1 MYTRTCQLSK
11 SLKTNLNIF
20 FSSNLFKLATS
31 PQTLFLTKTVKSM
44 ESEASSFE
52 SSETLAALVAS
63 TPLLEESWKVC
74 VVADASVDSHF
85 TVIRIGGIAYVGF
98 SSFKLAAGVGL
109 SCRNIMR
116 LPDELFSSL
125 CLGGPDLPMVHAGLL
140 HLFLSV
146 YADNLFRDQMF
157 EIMNTSKSVVITGRS
172 IGGAIA
178 SLLALWFLCHRRTIC
193 SVICITFGSPMLG
206 NESFS
211 RAILQQRWA
220 GNFCHVVSQHDIV
233 PRLFFAPSIALASS
247 SCSFQFIHHLSE
259 ENKTQLFRV
268 VLDSLGVISQ
278 SECKSSFCPSGSY
291 LFCTNRGAVCVD
303 NGMLVIKLLYL
314 TLLNGLLNS
323 SLEDHLGYADFIQK
337 AHWQFI
343 ENRSFMGGNL
353 SKSSYEAGITLALE
367 SLGIA
372 SHELNSEDAKE
383 ALKKAKKLGRTRNLN
398 SANLAIGLS
407 KINPL
412 RAQIEWYKASCDN
425 SGDQMGYYDSFK
437 QRGASKRGFKV
448 NMNRIKLGQFW
459 DSLIDKLEA
468 NELPYDFHK
477 REKWVCASQFYKL
490 LVEPLDIAE
499 YYRNGMHRV
508 KGHYMQHGR
517 ERRYK
522 IFDKW
527 WSENSTDHPNAR
539 SRFASSTQD
548 SCFWAKVEEARD
560 RLIKIRTEGDERK
573 FIKMLKDI
581 TKFDQN
587 ARRMIENKEVSPDVL
602 AKNSSYSLFI
612 EEWKEFQSQLQLF
625 QPQFPGIQQFL
636 S

>member
-1 MYTRTCQLSK
+1 
-11 SLKTNLNIF
+11 
-20 FSSNLFKLATS
+20 
-31 PQTLFLTKTVKSM
+31 M

-74 VVADASVDSHF
+74 GLADASVDSNF
-85 TVIRIGGIAYVGF
+85 AVIRVGGTAYVGF
-98 SSFKLAAGVGL
+98 SGVKLGAGVDQ
-109 SCRNIMR
+109 SCRNLVP
-116 LPDELFSSL
+116 LPDDVFCTL
-125 CLGGPDLPMVHAGLL
+125 CVDGTDPDPAMVHAGLL

-146 YADNLFRDQMF
+146 YRDNLFRDQMV
-157 EIMNTSKSVVITGRS
+157 EIINTSKSIVITGHS

-178 SLLALWFLCHRRTIC
+178 SLLTLWLLCRLQTIC

-220 GNFCHVVSQHDIV
+220 GYFCHVVSQNDIV
-233 PRLFFAPSIALASS
+233 PRLFFAPS
-247 SCSFQFIHHLSE
+247 CSFQFISE
-259 ENKTQLFRV
+259 ENKTQLLCV
-268 VLDSLGVISQ
+268 VLDSLGVVSKG
-278 SECKSSFCPSGSY
+278 EYKKSSFCPSGSY
-291 LFCTNRGAVCVD
+291 LFCTNKGSVCVD

-314 TLLNGLLNS
+314 TLLNGSQSS
-323 SLEDHLGYADFIQK
+323 SLEDHIGYADFIQK
-337 AHWQFI
+337 VQWQFI
-343 ENRSFMGGNL
+343 ENRSFVGGNL
-353 SKSSYEAGITLALE
+353 PELSYEAGITLALE

-372 SHELNSEDAKE
+372 SHGLNSEDAKE

-407 KINPL
+407 KINPF
-412 RAQIEWYKASCDN
+412 RAQIEWYKTSCDN
-425 SGDQMGYYDSFK
+425 AVDQLGYYDSFK
-437 QRGASKRGFKV
+437 QRGASKRDFKV
-448 NMNRIKLGQFW
+448 NMNRIKLAQFW

-477 REKWVCASQFYKL
+477 RAKWVYASQFYKL

-499 YYRNGMHRV
+499 YYRTGMHRV

-527 WSENSTDHPNAR
+527 WKTENGTDHHSTAR

-548 SCFWAKVEEARD
+548 SCFWAQVEEARD
-560 RLIKIRTEGDERK
+560 RLIKVRAEGDARK
-573 FIKMLKDI
+573 FIKMLEDI
-581 TKFDQN
+581 TKFDQY
-587 ARRMIENKEVSPDVL
+587 AKRLIENKEVSLDVL
-602 AKNSSYSLFI
+602 AKNSSYTKFI
-612 EEWKEFQSQLQLF
+612 EEWKEFQSQLQLL
-625 QPQFPGIQQFL
+625 QPQFP
-636 S
+636 

>member
-1 MYTRTCQLSK
+1 
-11 SLKTNLNIF
+11 
-20 FSSNLFKLATS
+20 
-31 PQTLFLTKTVKSM
+31 M
-44 ESEASSFE
+44 ESESSSFE

-74 VVADASVDSHF
+74 GVADASVDSHF
-85 TVIRIGGIAYVGF
+85 AVIRVGGTAYVGF
-98 SSFKLAAGVGL
+98 SGVKLAAGVDQ
-109 SCRNIMR
+109 SCRNLVP
-116 LPDELFSSL
+116 LPNELYSAL
-125 CLGGPDLPMVHAGLL
+125 CLDGDGPHLPMVHAGLL

-146 YADNLFRDQMF
+146 YTDNLFRDQMV
-157 EIMNTSKSVVITGRS
+157 EIMNTTKSIVITGHS

-178 SLLALWFLCHRRTIC
+178 SLLALWLLCHLQTIC

-211 RAILQQRWA
+211 RAILQERWA
-220 GNFCHVVSQHDIV
+220 GHFCHVVSQHDIV
-233 PRLFFAPSIALASS
+233 PRLFFSPSTPLAS
-247 SCSFQFIHHLSE
+247 SCSFQFISHLSE

-268 VLDSLGVISQ
+268 VLASLEILSEG
-278 SECKSSFCPSGSY
+278 ECKSSFWPSGSY

-314 TLLNGLLNS
+314 TLLNGSPSS
-323 SLEDHLGYADFIQK
+323 SLEDFLGYADFIQK
-337 AHWQFI
+337 VHWQFI

-353 SKSSYEAGITLALE
+353 PESSYEAGITLALE

-437 QRGASKRGFKV
+437 QRGASKRDFKV
-448 NMNRIKLGQFW
+448 NMNRIKLAQFW
-459 DSLIDKLEA
+459 DSVIDKLEA

-477 REKWVCASQFYKL
+477 RAKWINASQFYKL

-499 YYRNGMHRV
+499 YYRSGMHHV

-527 WSENSTDHPNAR
+527 WSDNDTDDHPNAR

-548 SCFWAKVEEARD
+548 SCFWAQVEAARD
-560 RLIKIRTEGDERK
+560 MLVKLRAEADARK
-573 FIKMLKDI
+573 FIKMLEDI
-581 TKFDQN
+581 TKFDQY
-587 ARRMIENKEVSPDVL
+587 ARRLIENKEVSVDVL
-602 AKNSSYSLFI
+602 AKNSSYTLFI

-625 QPQFPGIQQFL
+625 QPQFPGIVEM
-636 S
+636 